1 MVSTSGRVLQDGP
14 VVVGRQVGVGWAAA
28 FRPLHCNAA
37 LADRLFCPSR
47 PHRTN
52 SYRSP
57 DPRRGC
63 VWRRESLR
71 VEGREGEALGSQ
83 GQRAFGRDAG
93 GLARSL
99 SLSLDLRPRLL
110 RTEQGSGH
118 PCRRGEPSAHA
129 GRARTSPGA
138 SSLGRCGKGASHS
151 VSPRPGGR

>member
-1 MVSTSGRVLQDGP
+1 MVSPSGRVLQDGP
-14 VVVGRQVGVGWAAA
+14 VVVGRQVGLGWAAT

-37 LADRLFCPSR
+37 LTDRVFCPPR
-47 PHRTN
+47 PHCTN

-83 GQRAFGRDAG
+83 DQRAFGRDAG

-110 RTEQGSGH
+110 RTGKEVATRAAGESPQHTPAVPVPRLGLPASG
-118 PCRRGEPSAHA
+118 AV
-129 GRARTSPGA
+129 GRELPTA
-138 SSLGRCGKGASHS
+138 
-151 VSPRPGGR
+151 